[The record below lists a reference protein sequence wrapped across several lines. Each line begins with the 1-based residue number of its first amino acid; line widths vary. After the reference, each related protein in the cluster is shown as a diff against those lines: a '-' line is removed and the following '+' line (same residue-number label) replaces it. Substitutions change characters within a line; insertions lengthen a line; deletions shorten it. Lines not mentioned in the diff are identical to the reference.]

1 MKKLKTGIGCLIFS
15 FLFFMAYHS
24 QAQTLYVY
32 DEADLLSEAQE
43 QNLQGWAEEKKETE
57 KQNFVFLFLFSLLP
71 IPADFVPALHLKD
84 LLHHIHTMSVPEND
98 MP

>member
-43 QNLQGWAEEKKETE
+43 QNLQGWAEEKK
-57 KQNFVFLFLFSLLP
+57 KQKNKILFF
-71 IPADFVPALHLKD
+71 
-84 LLHHIHTMSVPEND
+84 
-98 MP
+98 

>member
-43 QNLQGWAEEKKETE
+43 QNGQKRKK
-57 KQNFVFLFLFSLLP
+57 KQKNKILFF
-71 IPADFVPALHLKD
+71 
-84 LLHHIHTMSVPEND
+84 
-98 MP
+98 

>member
-43 QNLQGWAEEKKETE
+43 QNLQGWAEEKKERGCEITVSMKKE
-57 KQNFVFLFLFSLLP
+57 DFSFKMNERSSFCVKINLR
-71 IPADFVPALHLKD
+71 
-84 LLHHIHTMSVPEND
+84 
-98 MP
+98 